1 MDTSLILE
9 IHIFLTV
16 IYSGLIVG
24 FTYDLYRTVRY
35 FFKPNKI
42 ITYLGD
48 LLFWTAIAY
57 IFFYTII
64 KTNLGE
70 IRGYILFG
78 FFIGIIIY
86 YKLFSKYIY
95 RLCIKL
101 GKVLSTFIKG
111 IFSLTLSPFKFLK
124 KKSSPIF
131 KKIRKV
137 PAEIIQQTK
146 KYKKIISS
154 KK

>member
-16 IYSGLIVG
+16 IYSGLMAG
-24 FTYDLYRTVRY
+24 FIYDLYKAIRY
-35 FFKPNKI
+35 FLRPNKI

-48 LLFWTAIAY
+48 LLFWTAIAS

-64 KTNLGE
+64 KTNWGE
-70 IRGYILFG
+70 IRGYILLG
-78 FFIGIIIY
+78 FFLGIIIY

-95 RLCIKL
+95 GLCIKV
-101 GKVLSTFIKG
+101 GKVISTFIKG
-111 IFSLTLSPFKFLK
+111 IISPILYPFKLIK
-124 KKSSPIF
+124 KKSLPTLRRI
-131 KKIRKV
+131 KRI
-137 PAEIIQQTK
+137 PTEIIQQTK